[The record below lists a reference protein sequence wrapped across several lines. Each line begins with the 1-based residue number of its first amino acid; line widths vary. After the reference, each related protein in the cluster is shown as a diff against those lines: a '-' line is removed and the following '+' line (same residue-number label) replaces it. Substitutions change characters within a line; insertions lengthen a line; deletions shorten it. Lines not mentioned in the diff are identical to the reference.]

1 VLMRHAHLCCVCFV
15 LLCLSSVFPTQ
26 DFPAWGR
33 MDIQVQ
39 SLFADKTFS
48 VPASYGAGFTP
59 SPYITPNAVREPTN
73 KSKMKTTSKIMHS
86 SQLLAPSRSL
96 LSLVPLLQ
104 LAHHMS

>member
-1 VLMRHAHLCCVCFV
+1 MVRRAHIRCVFVFV
-15 LLCLSSVFPTQ
+15 LFCPSSVFPIQ

-59 SPYITPNAVREPTN
+59 SPYITPNAVSEPSN
-73 KSKMKTTSKIMHS
+73 KIKIS
-86 SQLLAPSRSL
+86 SAS
-96 LSLVPLLQ
+96 LLQ
-104 LAHHMS
+104 LAHCRG